1 MLLKLINALAAILSL
16 IIGALVW
23 GVAGMILFMPFA
35 AMLKV
40 ICEEYEELKPIAL
53 LIGNQNSK
61 GKDDSD
67 KPISK
72 WFEKTKSWGSKFHNS
87 SKKIK
92 TATHNPKDN
101 DTVAK

>member
-1 MLLKLINALAAILSL
+1 MKVNALAAILSL
-16 IIGALVW
+16 IVGALVW

-53 LIGNQNSK
+53 LIGNQNTN

-67 KPISK
+67 KPIGK
-72 WFEKTKSWGSKFHNS
+72 WFKKIKSRFPKFNNP

-92 TATHNPKDN
+92 NATHNPTDKDAE
-101 DTVAK
+101 AK